1 MLYAQTGFSQITDTG
16 DEVGIGT
23 SNPDAKLEVR
33 GTTSIGGAWNPSQSV
48 FTISDG
54 ANDLIMDTNEIY
66 SSGSLYL
73 GSKAA
78 NVAIFRS
85 ITDTGNTDRVTI
97 KSDGKVGIEISNP
110 QATFHVVDN
119 SPLGSNVGN
128 FQILSRLQGKSN
140 YNNFMDNIWLLR
152 DDNGNDWLST
162 RLHNGISVDNSFLTP
177 SVDTK
182 TWWER
187 DPWDNVQSWG
197 NGSEVYMS
205 LVKGK
210 LGIGTTNP
218 GSWKLA
224 VNGNIRAKEVK
235 VETGW
240 SDFVFEN
247 DYNLPTLEEVE
258 KYINEKRH
266 LKDIPSAEEVAE
278 NGIFLGEMDA
288 KLLQKIEELTLY
300 AIQQEKELKAERA
313 K

>member
-1 MLYAQTGFSQITDTG
+1 
-16 DEVGIGT
+16 
-23 SNPDAKLEVR
+23 
-33 GTTSIGGAWNPSQSV
+33 
-48 FTISDG
+48 
-54 ANDLIMDTNEIY
+54 MDTNEIY
-66 SSGSLYL
+66 SIGNLYL

-78 NVAIFRS
+78 NIAVFRS

-97 KSDGKVGIEISNP
+97 KSDGKVGIGISNP

-128 FQILSRLQGKSN
+128 FQILSGLQGKSN

-218 GSWKLA
+218 GNWKLA
-224 VNGNIRAKEVK
+224 VNGNIRAKEIK

-247 DYNLPTLEEVE
+247 NYNLPTLEEVE
-258 KYINEKRH
+258 QHIKNKGH
-266 LKDIPSAEEVAE
+266 LKDIPSAEEVAQ

-288 KLLQKIEELTLY
+288 KLL
-300 AIQQEKELKAERA
+300 
-313 K
+313 